1 MKYSQSDGKPAK
13 LQTCKYRNKS
23 TRMQSFSYPEKKVKN
38 PLLSNLLRPFL
49 LGRIKNSAKNLQN
62 QKICVHLHPLSEK
75 AIALVR

>member
-1 MKYSQSDGKPAK
+1 
-13 LQTCKYRNKS
+13 
-23 TRMQSFSYPEKKVKN
+23 MQSFSYPEEKVKN
-38 PLLSNLLRPFL
+38 PLLSDSFRPFL

>member
-1 MKYSQSDGKPAK
+1 
-13 LQTCKYRNKS
+13 
-23 TRMQSFSYPEKKVKN
+23 MQSFSYPEEKVEN
-38 PLLSNLLRPFL
+38 PLLSGSFRPFL

>member
-38 PLLSNLLRPFL
+38 PLLSDLLRPFL

>member
-38 PLLSNLLRPFL
+38 PLLSGSFSPFL